1 MNFQAEATN
10 IEESAVAML
19 KQRMLGDVLT
29 PGNPGYHEARAL
41 WNALIDKHPAHI
53 ARCTN
58 SDDVIAAVNFG
69 RDHNLLISVRGG
81 GHNVAGNAVCD
92 KGLMIDLSLMNAVDL
107 DLKAGTATAGPGA
120 VFGDLDKATQ
130 PHGMAVPGGIVSET
144 GIAGLTLGGGFGWL
158 TREHGFT
165 SDNLVSADVVT
176 ANGRLVTA
184 SENENPDLFWG
195 IRGGGGNFGV
205 VTSFTY
211 RMRSVGEEVLAGLVF
226 YPLDDAADTLRFF
239 RDFTST
245 TPVRLGAMA
254 VFLLAP
260 PAPFLPEI
268 LHGTPVL
275 ALIVCYNG
283 DLDEGER
290 VLQPLRDYGNP
301 LFDGIARKP
310 FAVHNSF
317 LDAGQPSGKY
327 YYWKSEYVTEIADD
341 AIDVFVDHAS
351 RMGSPFARL
360 AMFQLGG
367 NVQQIDEMS
376 SAVSHRRAEYI
387 YAVNTG
393 WGDPSQSEHQMQ
405 WTHDL
410 WTALRPFSMGGVY
423 VNFLSED
430 DGEDRVRAAYG
441 PEKYTRLVELKRRY
455 DPHNLFRMNKNINPN
470 A

>member
-1 MNFQAEATN
+1 MAVQPNSAIVDQAAIEVFKQAMRGEVLQPGEA
-10 IEESAVAML
+10 
-19 KQRMLGDVLT
+19 
-29 PGNPGYHEARAL
+29 GYDEARSL
-41 WNALIDKHPAHI
+41 WNAMIDKRPALI
-53 ARCTN
+53 ACCTS

-69 RDHNLLISVRGG
+69 RDNDLLISVRGG

-92 KGLMIDLSLMNAVDL
+92 DGLMIDLSRMNAVAL
-107 DLKAGTATAGPGA
+107 DLEVGTATAGPGA

-158 TREHGFT
+158 TRKHGFT
-165 SDNLVSADVVT
+165 SDNLVAADVVT
-176 ANGRLVTA
+176 VDGRLITV
-184 SENENPDLFWG
+184 SERENPELFWG

-211 RMRSVGEEVLAGLVF
+211 QMRPVGEEVLGGLVF
-226 YPLDDAADTLRFF
+226 YPLDEAANVLRFF
-239 RDFTST
+239 RRFTAT
-245 TPVRLGAMA
+245 TPVELGAMA

-260 PAPFLPEI
+260 PAPFLPEEV
-268 LHGTPVL
+268 HGTPVL

-283 DLDEGER
+283 DLEEGER

-327 YYWKSEYVTEIADD
+327 YYWKSEYVTEIADG
-341 AIDVFVDHAS
+341 AIDLFVDYGS
-351 RMGSPFARL
+351 RMSSPFARL
-360 AMFQLGG
+360 AMFHLGG
-367 NVQQIDEMS
+367 NVQQIDELA
-376 SAVSHRRAEYI
+376 SAASHRSAEYI
-387 YAVNTG
+387 FAVNTG
-393 WGDPSQSEHQMQ
+393 WGDPAETEGQMQ

-423 VNFLSED
+423 VNFLSAD

-441 PEKYTRLVELKRRY
+441 AEKYERLVELKRRY
-455 DPHNLFRMNKNINPN
+455 DPQNLFKMNKNISPG
-470 A
+470 